1 MIIDLKLGIKLLKVA
16 LDFDSVLSDTMVR
29 WVELFNEK
37 KGTKLTKKDVVSW
50 SFWNDFGITM
60 DEAFNIFKEAWS
72 DWKNLPPTEDKISD
86 KVKKLANISTVDVVT
101 HVRNSHLQYVKKWL
115 KNNDIFYE
123 KFVSVQGDKVD
134 LSYDVYIDDSPNVAQ
149 KSSQVGKEC
158 LLYDQPWN
166 HEITGKKITR
176 IKSLDDAF
184 MFIKK
189 INQISVT

>member
-60 DEAFNIFKEAWS
+60 DEAFNIFEEAWS

-86 KVKKLANISTVDVVT
+86 KVKKLTNISTVDIVT
-101 HVRNSHLQYVKKWL
+101 HVLESHLQYVKMWL
-115 KNNDIFYE
+115 KNNDIVYE
-123 KFVSVQGDKVD
+123 NFVSVQGNKVD
-134 LSYDVYIDDSPNVAQ
+134 LSYDVFIDDSPNVAQ
-149 KSSQVGKEC
+149 KSSRAGKVC

-166 HEITGKKITR
+166 REIIGEKITR

-189 INQISVT
+189 INQISVI